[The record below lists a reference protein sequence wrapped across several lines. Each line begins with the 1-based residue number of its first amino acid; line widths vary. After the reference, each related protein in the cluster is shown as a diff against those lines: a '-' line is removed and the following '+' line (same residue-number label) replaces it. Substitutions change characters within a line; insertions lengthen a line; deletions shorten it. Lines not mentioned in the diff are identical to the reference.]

1 MKQPLDYITKSLKV
15 NRFLEENKHGY
26 NDRELEFI
34 RSNWVHFLDKKF
46 QVDILRQ
53 MYSELGF
60 MDDKEDIYHA
70 FIKILEEN
78 FDIDTDIIEVGGGR
92 IPSLAKRIA
101 LKQKKG
107 TITVYDPNLISTD
120 SPYPNMVL
128 RKQPFTLQTPVKEDQ
143 LIIGFMP
150 CEATEILIQQAV
162 RNKKDFLVAL
172 CEGGH
177 YSFDDYFDTD
187 SWTESILYL
196 AEQGIKKNKLGE
208 LVKVDLKEYGNP
220 YPIIYNKRKVLK

>member
-128 RKQPFTLQTPVKEDQ
+128 RQQPFTLQTPVKEDQ

-150 CEATEILIQQAV
+150 CEATEKIIYNAKKNNAHFLI
-162 RNKKDFLVAL
+162 AL
-172 CEGGH
+172 CEGGPH
-177 YSFDDYFDTD
+177 GDEFDYFESEDEWLYSMLYSARDTAD
-187 SWTESILYL
+187 KTEHGPLQIT
-196 AEQGIKKNKLGE
+196 
-208 LVKVDLKEYGNP
+208 DLKEYDDP
-220 YPIIYNKRKVLK
+220 YPVIYTKKR

>member
-70 FIKILEEN
+70 FIKILEDN

-128 RKQPFTLQTPVKEDQ
+128 RQQPFTLQTPVKEDQ

-150 CEATEILIQQAV
+150 CEATEKIIYNAKKNNAHFLI
-162 RNKKDFLVAL
+162 AL
-172 CEGGH
+172 CEGGPH
-177 YSFDDYFDTD
+177 GDEFDYF
-187 SWTESILYL
+187 ESEDEWLSSMLYS
-196 AEQGIKKNKLGE
+196 ARDIANKTGHGPLQMS
-208 LVKVDLKEYGNP
+208 DLKEFDDP
-220 YPIIYNKRKVLK
+220 YPVIYTKKR

>member
-1 MKQPLDYITKSLKV
+1 MNQPLEHITKQLKV

-26 NDRELEFI
+26 NDREIEYI
-34 RSNWVHFLDKKF
+34 RANWVHSLDKKF

-60 MDDKEDIYHA
+60 TDEENDIYHA

-78 FDIDTDIIEVGGGR
+78 FDIDTDIIEVGGGK

-101 LKQKKG
+101 LKQKQG
-107 TITVYDPNLISTD
+107 TITVYDPNLISTE

-128 RKQPFTLQTPVKEDQ
+128 RKQPFTLKTPVEKDQ

-150 CEATEILIQQAV
+150 CEATERIIYNARQNGAHFLI
-162 RNKKDFLVAL
+162 AL
-172 CEGGH
+172 CEGGPH
-177 YSFDDYFDTD
+177 GDEFDYF
-187 SWTESILYL
+187 ESEDEWLSSMLYS
-196 AEQGIKKNKLGE
+196 ARDIANKTGHGPLQMS
-208 LVKVDLKEYGNP
+208 DLKEFDDP
-220 YPIIYNKRKVLK
+220 YPVIYTKKR

>member
-1 MKQPLDYITKSLKV
+1 MKQPLDNINKTLKV

-60 MDDKEDIYHA
+60 IDENEDIYHA

-128 RKQPFTLQTPVKEDQ
+128 RQQPFTLQTPVEKDQ
-143 LIIGFMP
+143 LIIAFMP
-150 CEATEILIQQAV
+150 CEATEKIIYNARKNNAHFLI
-162 RNKKDFLVAL
+162 AL
-172 CEGGH
+172 CEGGPH
-177 YSFDDYFDTD
+177 GDEFDYF
-187 SWTESILYL
+187 ESEDEWLSSMLYS
-196 AEQGIKKNKLGE
+196 ARDIANKTGHGPLQMS
-208 LVKVDLKEYGNP
+208 DLKEFDDP
-220 YPIIYNKRKVLK
+220 YPVIYTKKR

>member
-150 CEATEILIQQAV
+150 CEATEKIIYNAKKNNAHFLI
-162 RNKKDFLVAL
+162 AL
-172 CEGGH
+172 CEGGPH
-177 YSFDDYFDTD
+177 GDEFDYFESEDEWLYSMLYSARDTAD
-187 SWTESILYL
+187 KTEHGPLQIT
-196 AEQGIKKNKLGE
+196 
-208 LVKVDLKEYGNP
+208 DLKEYDDP
-220 YPIIYNKRKVLK
+220 YPVIYTKKR

>member
-107 TITVYDPNLISTD
+107 TITVYDPNLISTA

-128 RKQPFTLQTPVKEDQ
+128 RQQPFTLQTPVKEDQ

-150 CEATEILIQQAV
+150 CEATEKIIYNAKKNNAHFLI
-162 RNKKDFLVAL
+162 AL
-172 CEGGH
+172 CEGGPH
-177 YSFDDYFDTD
+177 GDEFDYFESEDEWLYSMLYSARDTAD
-187 SWTESILYL
+187 KTEHGPLQIT
-196 AEQGIKKNKLGE
+196 
-208 LVKVDLKEYGNP
+208 DLKEYDDP
-220 YPIIYNKRKVLK
+220 YPVIYTKKR

>member
-70 FIKILEEN
+70 FIKILEDN

-128 RKQPFTLQTPVKEDQ
+128 RQQPFTLQTPVKEDQ

-150 CEATEILIQQAV
+150 CEATEKIIYNAKKNNAHFLI
-162 RNKKDFLVAL
+162 AL
-172 CEGGH
+172 CEGGPH
-177 YSFDDYFDTD
+177 GDEFDYFESEDEWLYSMLYSARDTAD
-187 SWTESILYL
+187 KTEHGPLQIT
-196 AEQGIKKNKLGE
+196 
-208 LVKVDLKEYGNP
+208 DLKEYDDP
-220 YPIIYNKRKVLK
+220 YPVIYTKKR

>member
-120 SPYPNMVL
+120 SPYPNMIL
-128 RKQPFTLQTPVKEDQ
+128 RQQPFTLQTPVKEDQ

-150 CEATEILIQQAV
+150 CEATEKIIYNAKKNNAHFLI
-162 RNKKDFLVAL
+162 AL
-172 CEGGH
+172 CEGGPH
-177 YSFDDYFDTD
+177 GDEFDYFESEDEWLYSMLYSARDTAD
-187 SWTESILYL
+187 KTEHGPLQIT
-196 AEQGIKKNKLGE
+196 
-208 LVKVDLKEYGNP
+208 DLKEYDDP
-220 YPIIYNKRKVLK
+220 YPVIYTKKR

>member
-128 RKQPFTLQTPVKEDQ
+128 RQQPFTLQTPVKEDQ

-150 CEATEILIQQAV
+150 CEATEKIIYNAKKNNAHFLI
-162 RNKKDFLVAL
+162 AL
-172 CEGGH
+172 CEGGPH
-177 YSFDDYFDTD
+177 GDEFDYFESEDEWLYSMLYSARDTAD
-187 SWTESILYL
+187 KTEHGPLQIT
-196 AEQGIKKNKLGE
+196 
-208 LVKVDLKEYGNP
+208 DLKEYDDP
-220 YPIIYNKRKVLK
+220 YPVIYTKKH

>member
-70 FIKILEEN
+70 FIKILEDN

-128 RKQPFTLQTPVKEDQ
+128 RQQPFTLQTPVKEDQ

-150 CEATEILIQQAV
+150 CEATEKIIYNAKKNNAHFLI
-162 RNKKDFLVAL
+162 AL
-172 CEGGH
+172 CEGGPH
-177 YSFDDYFDTD
+177 GDEFDYFESEDEWLYSMLYSARDTAD
-187 SWTESILYL
+187 KTGHGPLQIT
-196 AEQGIKKNKLGE
+196 
-208 LVKVDLKEYGNP
+208 DLKEYDDP
-220 YPIIYNKRKVLK
+220 YPVIYTKKR

>member
-60 MDDKEDIYHA
+60 MDEKEDIYHA

-128 RKQPFTLQTPVKEDQ
+128 RQQPFTLQTPVKEDQ

-150 CEATEILIQQAV
+150 CEATEKIIYNAKKNNAHFLI
-162 RNKKDFLVAL
+162 AL
-172 CEGGH
+172 CEGGPH
-177 YSFDDYFDTD
+177 GDEFDYFESEDEWLYSMLYSARDTAD
-187 SWTESILYL
+187 KTEHGPLQIT
-196 AEQGIKKNKLGE
+196 
-208 LVKVDLKEYGNP
+208 DLKEYDDP
-220 YPIIYNKRKVLK
+220 YPVIYTKKR

>member
-1 MKQPLDYITKSLKV
+1 MNQPLEHTIKSLKV
-15 NRFLEENKHGY
+15 QRFLEENKHGY

-60 MDDKEDIYHA
+60 IDENEDIYHA

-101 LKQKKG
+101 LKQKNG

-128 RKQPFTLQTPVKEDQ
+128 RQQPFTLQTPVEKDQ
-143 LIIGFMP
+143 LIIAFMP
-150 CEATEILIQQAV
+150 CEATEKIIYNARRNNAHFLI
-162 RNKKDFLVAL
+162 AL
-172 CEGGH
+172 CEGGPH
-177 YSFDDYFDTD
+177 GDEFDYFESEDEWLSSMLYSARDT
-187 SWTESILYL
+187 
-196 AEQGIKKNKLGE
+196 ANKTGHGPLQMS
-208 LVKVDLKEYGNP
+208 DLKEFDDP
-220 YPIIYNKRKVLK
+220 YPVIYTKKR

>member
-107 TITVYDPNLISTD
+107 TITVYDPNLISTA

-128 RKQPFTLQTPVKEDQ
+128 RQQPFTLQTPVKEDQ

-150 CEATEILIQQAV
+150 CEATEKIIYNAKKNNAHFLI
-162 RNKKDFLVAL
+162 AL
-172 CEGGH
+172 CEGGPH
-177 YSFDDYFDTD
+177 GDEFDYFESEDEWLYSMLYSARDTAD
-187 SWTESILYL
+187 KTVHGPLQIT
-196 AEQGIKKNKLGE
+196 
-208 LVKVDLKEYGNP
+208 DLKEYDDP
-220 YPIIYNKRKVLK
+220 YPVIYTKKR

>member
-128 RKQPFTLQTPVKEDQ
+128 RQQPFTLQTPVKEDQ

-150 CEATEILIQQAV
+150 CEATEKIIYNAKKNNAHFLI
-162 RNKKDFLVAL
+162 AL
-172 CEGGH
+172 CEGGPH
-177 YSFDDYFDTD
+177 GDEFDYFESEDEWLSSMLYSARDTAD
-187 SWTESILYL
+187 KTKHGPLQIT
-196 AEQGIKKNKLGE
+196 
-208 LVKVDLKEYGNP
+208 DLKEYDDP
-220 YPIIYNKRKVLK
+220 YPVIYTKKR